1 MNVDG
6 ALVSPDWT
14 FHDVMERISQN
25 GHGIAIVVDDVRR
38 FLDVITDGDIRRF
51 ILHGD
56 DLARPVGS
64 VLQRERLEGRHTAVT
79 ALTGTPTAKLL
90 SEMTELGI
98 RHIPILD
105 ENGILVDV
113 AVLAELVKLPEVPL
127 SAVIMAGG
135 FGSRLRPLTDDVP
148 KAMLTVGDRP
158 ILERIIEQLRRS
170 GVQRVQVS
178 THYKKEKI
186 SQHFGDGSQFGVN
199 IGYLEEES
207 PLGTAGALGLVDNW
221 DGPLLVMNCDIVTN
235 LDFRLLLDFHQQHDA
250 DMTVAVKEL
259 DVEVPYGVVETD
271 GVLISAVT
279 EKPVIQHFVSAGIY
293 LIDASVR
300 KHIAAG
306 DRLEMPS
313 LIQRLIE
320 HGCRV
325 VSFPMTEDWLDVG
338 RPEDYERARREAG
351 QENG

>member
-25 GHGIAIVVDDVRR
+25 GHGLAIVVDDTRK
-38 FLDVITDGDIRRF
+38 FLDVITDGDVRRL
-51 ILHGD
+51 ILDGD
-56 DLARPVGS
+56 DLERPVGS
-64 VLQRERLEGRHTAVT
+64 VLQRTRLEGRHSAVT
-79 ALTGTPTAKLL
+79 APTGTPTASLL
-90 SEMTELGI
+90 SQMTELGI

-105 ENGILVDV
+105 SNGILVDV

-135 FGSRLRPLTDDVP
+135 FGSRLRPLTDSVP
-148 KAMLTVGDRP
+148 KGMLTVGDRP

-170 GVQRVQVS
+170 GVRRVQVS

-186 SQHFGDGSQFGVN
+186 SEHFGDGEQFGVS

-207 PLGTAGALGLVDNW
+207 PLGTAGALGMIDDW
-221 DGPLLVMNCDIVTN
+221 EGPLLVMNCDIVTT
-235 LDFRLLLDFHQQHDA
+235 LDFRVLLDFHQQHDA
-250 DMTVAVKEL
+250 DMTVAVKEF

-279 EKPVIQHFVSAGIY
+279 EKPVIHHFVSAGIY
-293 LIDASVR
+293 LLDSSVR
-300 KHIAAG
+300 EHITAG

-313 LIQRLIE
+313 LIQRLIG

-325 VSFPMTEDWLDVG
+325 VSFPLTEDWLDVG
-338 RPEDYERARREAG
+338 SPEDYERARQEARREDR
-351 QENG
+351 